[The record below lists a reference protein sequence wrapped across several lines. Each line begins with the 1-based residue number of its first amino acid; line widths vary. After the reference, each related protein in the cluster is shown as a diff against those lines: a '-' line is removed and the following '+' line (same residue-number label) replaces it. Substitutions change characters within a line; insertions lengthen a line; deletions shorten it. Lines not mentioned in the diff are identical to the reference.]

1 LFQEIKDHTAVFQKL
16 SGDIVGINS
25 KLNTLSFGV
34 ENEDEKQER
43 VKVLSSLDGKIGKLE
58 EEFKS
63 FYPLN
68 AENSDCC
75 DKVKAEIGDLNAKIG
90 SLSLTNNDQNEANA
104 DILINLKSQSEAT
117 EQLRE
122 RVRQLEVALNAAQE
136 SQSTINVYFD
146 SILNGEI
153 CLQEIC

>member
-1 LFQEIKDHTAVFQKL
+1 VFQKL

-25 KLNTLSFGV
+25 KLDTLSAGV
-34 ENEDEKQER
+34 ENEDEKQKR
-43 VKVLSSLDGKIGKLE
+43 VQVLSSLDGKIGKLE
-58 EEFKS
+58 EEFKV

-75 DKVKAEIGDLNAKIG
+75 DKVKADIEDLSAKIG
-90 SLSLTNNDQNEANA
+90 SLSLTKNDQNEANA
-104 DILINLKSQSEAT
+104 DILVNLKSQSEAT

-136 SQSTINVYFD
+136 SQSIMNSYFY
-146 SILNGEI
+146 SILNMVKYASRKFVEH
-153 CLQEIC
+153 